1 MPHPTLS
8 SIENKLNDIIKD
20 VEKKVDK
27 EILVLELESIKKDI
41 GNVQLEQARVNS
53 YGRWVIILIA
63 TALIT
68 ALLNLIIRQ
77 S

>member
-27 EILVLELESIKKDI
+27 DILVLELEAIKKDVNNI
-41 GNVQLEQARVNS
+41 QLEQARVNS

-68 ALLNLIIRQ
+68 AVLNVILKQ

>member
-1 MPHPTLS
+1 MPRPTLS
-8 SIENKLNDIIKD
+8 SIENKLDDIIKD

-27 EILVLELESIKKDI
+27 EILVLELEAIKKDI
-41 GNVQLEQARVNS
+41 SNVQIEQARVNS

-68 ALLNLIIRQ
+68 ALLNLIIK
-77 S
+77 SA